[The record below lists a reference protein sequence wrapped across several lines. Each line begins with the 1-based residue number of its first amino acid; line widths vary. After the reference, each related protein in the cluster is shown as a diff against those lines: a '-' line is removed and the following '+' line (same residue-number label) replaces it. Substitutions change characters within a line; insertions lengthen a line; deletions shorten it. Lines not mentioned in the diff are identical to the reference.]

1 MFGKLLKG
9 EEISPPPELP
19 LVFWF
24 PAIRDLQ
31 IHGYEPLQAWRFLSH
46 HIHRF
51 PRDLRAHTQ
60 RILLAQREPL
70 QDRLAGSLRD
80 LFIAL
85 GSTGYQLRQRILDRV
100 KGDLAEEDQEFFQR
114 WLDDEAEIIRNQQ
127 WYKGSLLGLGKINR
141 QSKLID
147 VERSTENAQYSNIM
161 EEVVACLE
169 YGQIETAQA
178 LLEAE
183 MVAGRAD
190 EAMEQEL
197 ASIYQYTRNKE
208 GLAAMVQ
215 HFQEMGRPVPDLWV
229 HMQQES
235 EKW

>member
-1 MFGKLLKG
+1 M
-9 EEISPPPELP
+9 
-19 LVFWF
+19 
-24 PAIRDLQ
+24 
-31 IHGYEPLQAWRFLSH
+31 
-46 HIHRF
+46 
-51 PRDLRAHTQ
+51 
-60 RILLAQREPL
+60 
-70 QDRLAGSLRD
+70 
-80 LFIAL
+80 
-85 GSTGYQLRQRILDRV
+85 
-100 KGDLAEEDQEFFQR
+100 
-114 WLDDEAEIIRNQQ
+114 
-127 WYKGSLLGLGKINR
+127 LGLGKINR